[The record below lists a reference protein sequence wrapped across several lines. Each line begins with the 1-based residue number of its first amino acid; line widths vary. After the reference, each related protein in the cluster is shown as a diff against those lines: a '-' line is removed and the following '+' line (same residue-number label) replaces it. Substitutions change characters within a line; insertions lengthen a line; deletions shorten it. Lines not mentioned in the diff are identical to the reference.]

1 MRHIKTF
8 QGFLN
13 ESSGNTLTVDDIKK
27 MTGFTAVEEEYQLDP
42 EVGYTSVQS
51 FTLNVPGVDKE
62 YPLQINIYDGNMF
75 SFFQDAAPIALSI
88 HTPAEKREIQQSMIE
103 VPSPLSVLSK
113 KIIKEV
119 VKEAKEYGNY

>member
-1 MRHIKTF
+1 
-8 QGFLN
+8 
-13 ESSGNTLTVDDIKK
+13 
-27 MTGFTAVEEEYQLDP
+27 
-42 EVGYTSVQS
+42 
-51 FTLNVPGVDKE
+51 
-62 YPLQINIYDGNMF
+62 MF
-75 SFFQDAAPIALSI
+75 SFFQDASPIALSI